1 MPYSNI
7 MDRDE
12 VGPLIPEDVSA
23 EIIKS
28 VTEESVVMRL
38 AKRLPNMTRAQ
49 RRIPVLSLYPIG
61 YFVSGDT
68 GLKKTTEVN
77 WENKYI
83 DAEEIA
89 VFVPISEAVLS
100 DSDYDIWGEVR
111 PLIAEEFGRVF
122 DAAVLCGDN
131 AERPTSP

>member
-23 EIIKS
+23 EIVKG

-38 AKRLPNMTRAQ
+38 SKRLPNMTRAQ
-49 RRIPVLSLYPIG
+49 RRIPVLSLFTIG

-77 WENKYI
+77 WTNKYI

-89 VFVPISEAVLS
+89 VFVPISEAVL
-100 DSDYDIWGEVR
+100 DDTDYDIWGEVR
-111 PLIAEEFGRVF
+111 P
-122 DAAVLCGDN
+122 
-131 AERPTSP
+131 